1 MHHALK
7 NYHHKL
13 IGIEIETDKSTGCK
27 KNTEFRMY
35 TRINIRLYM
44 VVTYKF

>member
-27 KNTEFRMY
+27 NTEFRMY

-44 VVTYKF
+44 VVTYMF